1 MSNPPDFIPV
11 LIEKAV
17 ALNETTVIDVHGS
30 DPTRNIKWHHVGKVV
45 HPLHS
50 LLPLSIGQDD
60 VGFSS
65 SAVLIGVYRS
75 PVYNSKTTVL
85 KASKVVDFSIG
96 NHLFSHGG
104 SRKG

>member
-17 ALNETTVIDVHGS
+17 ALNETTVIDVHES

-50 LLPLSIGQDD
+50 LLPLSI
-60 VGFSS
+60 
-65 SAVLIGVYRS
+65 
-75 PVYNSKTTVL
+75 
-85 KASKVVDFSIG
+85 
-96 NHLFSHGG
+96 
-104 SRKG
+104 